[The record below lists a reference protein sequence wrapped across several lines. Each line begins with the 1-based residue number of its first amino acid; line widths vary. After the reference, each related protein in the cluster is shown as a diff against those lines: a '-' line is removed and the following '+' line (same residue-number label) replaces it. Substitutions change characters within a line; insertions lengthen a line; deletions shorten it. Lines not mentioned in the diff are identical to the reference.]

1 MNNQFTNQP
10 TLPQPAFEEAE
21 LSLKDIYYILRR
33 NVKIISI
40 STLVILF
47 LSAIITLLTVPEYE
61 STAMIMV
68 DEPNQSMAVFDLGF
82 DSEMNLL
89 NNEMEI
95 LKSRTLAES
104 AVEHLWNSEQRN
116 NLFLFGTRV
125 YEPEGYRKLLRQI
138 MSLGIWQQDTV
149 EAVYGSI
156 PDSVKLAS
164 VRSIRGNM
172 VVSNQRNTNILKV
185 TFTGADPGEA
195 ALLANTVVNLYT
207 QRDQDWTTGEILNL
221 KDFLDVQ
228 LANTKLELTQV
239 EDSLRSFQ
247 EREQIYEVAGSAQLL
262 LQQLTNIEG
271 RYYTTIAEMNIATE
285 KQRYVR
291 EQLTEEEKSLAERLL
306 NSMNSRLLA
315 LRQEISQDEA
325 DLVKNSSLYG
335 ENHDAVI
342 SIRAKIQRLKS
353 NLETQTNELI
363 AQGISTA
370 DPLRYRQTL
379 MDTVLTLEA
388 VKAGFESRAVEYKK
402 LVNSYNNQLG
412 LLPWKTLQLARLERD
427 RSVLSQ
433 TYNLLRQ
440 KLEEAKISQASQ
452 LGKVRTIDP
461 AIPPEGRTKPN
472 TKMNLLMGLILGLG
486 LGIGGA
492 LLLEYLDNTVKSV
505 EDVERKG
512 LTILGII
519 PAIGAGKYDRKKY
532 KRKARDNGQ
541 EYDFINKRSEAEHL
555 QRRLITHEDPKSPV
569 AEAYRSLRTSLMYSS
584 AGEQIKS
591 ILVSSPGPGEGKT
604 TTVANLAITYA
615 NLGKKTL
622 LLDTDLRRPV
632 LHRVLNVS
640 RDPGI
645 THYLS
650 GATDDF
656 SSLVKA
662 TEIENLYCVS
672 AGVIPPNPSELL
684 GSERMLSLVAK
695 LEEEWD
701 MILFDSPPLVAV
713 TDATMISK
721 EIDRIVMVVKSGGTD
736 KRAFNRTLLALQNV
750 EAPLGGIVMN
760 AVTSKNS
767 YGSYYYYYQ
776 YYHYYSDSEKQ

>member
-1 MNNQFTNQP
+1 MNNQLAPPGLPQ
-10 TLPQPAFEEAE
+10 PQPAFEEAE

-40 STLVILF
+40 STFVVLF
-47 LSAIITLLTVPEYE
+47 LSVIITLRTVPVYE

-68 DEPNQSMAVFDLGF
+68 DEPSQSMAVFDLGF

-104 AVEHLWNSEQRN
+104 AVDYLWNSEQRN

-125 YEPEGYRKLLRQI
+125 YEPEGYQKLLQQI
-138 MSLGIWQQDTV
+138 MSLGIWQQDTAQ
-149 EAVYGSI
+149 AVYGSI
-156 PDSVKLAS
+156 PDSVKLGS
-164 VRSIRGNM
+164 VRSLRENM
-172 VVSNQRNTNILKV
+172 VVSNQRNTNLLKV
-185 TFTGADPGEA
+185 TFTGADPDEA
-195 ALLANTVVNLYT
+195 ALLANTMVDLYT

-228 LANTKLELTQV
+228 LANTELELTQV

-271 RYYTTIAEMNIATE
+271 RYYTTVAEVNIVAE

-291 EQLTEEEKSLAERLL
+291 EQLTDEETKLADRLL
-306 NSMNSRLLA
+306 NSMNSRLIA
-315 LRQEISQDEA
+315 LRQELSQDEA

-335 ENHDAVI
+335 ENHDAVK

-353 NLETQTNELI
+353 NLQVQTDELI
-363 AQGISTA
+363 TQGISTA

-388 VKAGFESRAVEYKK
+388 TKASFESRALEYKK
-402 LVNSYNNQLG
+402 LVDSYNNQLG

-461 AIPPEGRTKPN
+461 AIPPQGRTKPS
-472 TKMNLLMGLILGLG
+472 TKMNLLLGLILGLG
-486 LGIGGA
+486 LGVGGA
-492 LLLEYLDNTVKSV
+492 FLLEYLDNTVKSV

-519 PAIGAGKYDRKKY
+519 PAIGVGQYDKKKY
-532 KRKARDNGQ
+532 KRKVRDKGQ
-541 EYDFINKRSEAEHL
+541 GTNSNKRSEAEHL

-584 AGEQIKS
+584 AGNQIKS

-604 TTVANLAITYA
+604 TTIANLAITYA

-622 LLDTDLRRPV
+622 LMDTDLRRPV
-632 LHRVLNVS
+632 IHRAFNLS

-656 SSLVKA
+656 NSLVKR
-662 TEIENLYCVS
+662 TEIENLYIVS

-684 GSERMLSLVAK
+684 GSERMMDLIAK
-695 LEEEWD
+695 LEAEWD
-701 MILFDSPPLVAV
+701 MILLDSPPLVAV

-721 EIDRIVMVVKSGGTD
+721 EIDLIVMVVKSGGTD
-736 KRAFNRTLLALQNV
+736 KGAFNRTLLALQNV
-750 EAPLGGIVMN
+750 EAPLGGIVLN
-760 AVTSKNS
+760 AVTSKSS

-776 YYHYYSDSEKQ
+776 YYHYYSDSKKK

>member
-1 MNNQFTNQP
+1 MNNQPLPTNQTP
-10 TLPQPAFEEAE
+10 PKPAFEEAE
-21 LSLKDIYYILRR
+21 LSLKDIYFILRR
-33 NVKIISI
+33 NIKIISI
-40 STLVILF
+40 STFVVLF
-47 LSAIITLLTVPEYE
+47 LSAIITLMTVPEYE

-68 DEPNQSMAVFDLGF
+68 DEPSQSMAVFDLGF
-82 DSEMNLL
+82 DSKMNLL

-104 AVEHLWNSEQRN
+104 AVEYLWDSDQRN

-125 YEPEGYRKLLRQI
+125 YEPRGYRKLLRQI
-138 MSLGIWQQDTV
+138 LSFGIWQQDTV

-156 PDSVKLAS
+156 PDSLKIAS
-164 VRSIRGNM
+164 VRGIRGNM
-172 VVSNQRNTNILKV
+172 VVSNQRNTNVLKV
-185 TFTGADPGEA
+185 TFTGADPDEA
-195 ALLANTVVNLYT
+195 ALMSNTIVNLYT

-228 LANTKLELTQV
+228 LANTELELTQV

-271 RYYTTIAEMNIATE
+271 RYYTTIAEVNIAAE

-291 EQLTEEEKSLAERLL
+291 EQLTDEETKLADRLL
-306 NSMNSRLLA
+306 NSMNSRLIA

-335 ENHDAVI
+335 ENHDAVK
-342 SIRAKIQRLKS
+342 SIRTKIQRLKN
-353 NLETQTNELI
+353 NLQIQTDELI

-388 VKAGFESRAVEYKK
+388 SKAGFESRAVEYKK
-402 LVNSYNNQLG
+402 LVDSYNNQLG
-412 LLPWKTLQLARLERD
+412 LLPWKTLRLARLERD

-461 AIPPEGRTKPN
+461 AIPPQGRTKPS
-472 TKMNLLMGLILGLG
+472 TKMNLLLGLILGFG
-486 LGIGGA
+486 LGIGSSF
-492 LLLEYLDNTVKSV
+492 LLEYLDNTVKSV

-519 PAIGAGKYDRKKY
+519 PAIGAGQYTQK
-532 KRKARDNGQ
+532 KRKRPRDKRRQGTST
-541 EYDFINKRSEAEHL
+541 NKHSEAERL

-584 AGEQIKS
+584 AGNQIKS

-604 TTVANLAITYA
+604 TTIANLAITYA

-622 LLDTDLRRPV
+622 LMDTDLRRPV
-632 LHRVLNVS
+632 LHRVFSVN

-656 SSLVKA
+656 NSLIKT
-662 TEIENLYCVS
+662 TEIENLYIVS

-684 GSERMLSLVAK
+684 GSERMLNLVKK
-695 LEEEWD
+695 LEEKWD

-721 EIDRIVMVVKSGGTD
+721 EIDLIVMVVKSGGTD
-736 KRAFNRTLLALQNV
+736 KGAFNRTLLALQNV
-750 EAPLGGIVMN
+750 EAPLGGIVLN
-760 AVTSKNS
+760 AVTSKSS

-776 YYHYYSDSEKQ
+776 YYHYYSDSKKK

>member
-1 MNNQFTNQP
+1 MQNKLAPQTTLQSQP
-10 TLPQPAFEEAE
+10 TFEEAE

-40 STLVILF
+40 STFVVLF
-47 LSAIITLLTVPEYE
+47 LSVIITLMTVPVYQ

-68 DEPNQSMAVFDLGF
+68 DEPSQSMAVFDLGF

-104 AVEHLWNSEQRN
+104 AVQHLWNSDQRN
-116 NLFLFGTRV
+116 NLFVFGTRV

-138 MSLGIWQQDTV
+138 MSFGIWEQDT
-149 EAVYGSI
+149 AKSLFGTI

-164 VRSIRGNM
+164 VRGIRVNM
-172 VVSNQRNTNILKV
+172 MVSNQRNTNVLKV
-185 TFTGADPGEA
+185 TFTGADPDEA
-195 ALLANTVVNLYT
+195 ALLANTMVNLYT

-221 KDFLDVQ
+221 KDFLDAQ
-228 LANTKLELTQV
+228 LANTEQELTHV

-271 RYYTTIAEMNIATE
+271 RYYTTVAEVNIAAE

-335 ENHDAVI
+335 ENHDAVK
-342 SIRAKIQRLKS
+342 SIRAKIKRLKS
-353 NLETQTNELI
+353 NLEAQTNELI
-363 AQGISTA
+363 SQGISTA

-402 LVNSYNNQLG
+402 LVDSYNNQLG
-412 LLPWKTLQLARLERD
+412 KLPWKTLQLARLERD

-461 AIPPEGRTKPN
+461 AIPPQGRTKPS
-472 TKMNLLMGLILGLG
+472 TIMNLMLGLILGLG
-486 LGIGGA
+486 LGVGGA
-492 LLLEYLDNTVKSV
+492 FLLEYLDNTVKSV

-519 PAIGAGKYDRKKY
+519 PAIGAGQYDKKRY
-532 KRKARDNGQ
+532 KRKARYKVQGTNS
-541 EYDFINKRSEAEHL
+541 NKRSEAEHL

-632 LHRVLNVS
+632 LHWVLNVS

-656 SSLVKA
+656 NSLVKA
-662 TEIENLYCVS
+662 TEVENLYCVS

-684 GSERMLSLVAK
+684 GSERMLNLVVK
-695 LEEEWD
+695 LEAEWD

-721 EIDRIVMVVKSGGTD
+721 EIDRIVMVVKSGSTD
-736 KRAFNRTLLALQNV
+736 KGAFSRTLLALQNV

-776 YYHYYSDSEKQ
+776 YYHYYNDNEI